1 MSRNPSALAVRN
13 PLDTAAFRAWFGDST
28 LVDER
33 GVPQL
38 LYHSTYS
45 KFHEFKIT
53 FGSDEHRRIGAH
65 IGSLEAAHNR
75 LDLKAIE
82 DQLSRE
88 CSGPVGANVMPM
100 YAKIEAP
107 LRLDENRS
115 GRWGVD
121 DIMRAIMEKAEAD
134 GLAGISEG
142 DIDDFMSD
150 AFDIEA
156 WLKDLSGESDGLDQ
170 HSPRVWSDH
179 MDYAPG
185 ERSQLLIA
193 FIAKLGFDGVVY
205 SNEFEG
211 GGDSYIVFDSAQLK
225 SAFNRGDFDPANPNI
240 CMSRVIRERE
250 R

>member
-1 MSRNPSALAVRN
+1 MSRNPLTLTSRN
-13 PLDTAAFRAWFGDST
+13 LFGSPEFISWFGNSKI
-28 LVDER
+28 VDER
-33 GVPQL
+33 GEPRLV
-38 LYHSTYS
+38 YHSTYS
-45 KFHEFKIT
+45 KFDEFKIT
-53 FGSDEHRRIGAH
+53 FGLDEYRRIGAH
-65 IGSLEAAHNR
+65 IGSLEAAQNR
-75 LDLKAIE
+75 LDLKTIE
-82 DQLSRE
+82 DNLSGER
-88 CSGPVGANVMPM
+88 SGSVGANVMPM
-100 YAKIEAP
+100 YAKIETP

-134 GLAGISEG
+134 GLTGISEG
-142 DIDDFMSD
+142 DINDFMSD

-156 WLKDLSGESDGLDQ
+156 WLKDLSGESDGVGP

-179 MDYAPG
+179 MDYTSG

-211 GGDSYIVFDSAQLK
+211 GGDSFIVFDSAQLK
-225 SAFNRGDFDPANPNI
+225 SAFNCGDFAPTSPNI
-240 CMSRVIRERE
+240 CMSQALRERA